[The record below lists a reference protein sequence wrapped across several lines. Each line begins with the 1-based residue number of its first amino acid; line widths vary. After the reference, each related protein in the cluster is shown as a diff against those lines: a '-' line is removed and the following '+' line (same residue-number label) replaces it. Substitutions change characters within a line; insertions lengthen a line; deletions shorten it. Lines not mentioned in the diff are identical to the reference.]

1 MPGNDALRALD
12 QQESLRLLAMA
23 PVGRAVC
30 TALPAVLPGDYSAWR
45 TVSTQR
51 PESCGTDVVRLPGD
65 EAVRYVRMQG
75 VERRTTWGYSL
86 YELGVYGTPGS

>member
-1 MPGNDALRALD
+1 MTLAW
-12 QQESLRLLAMA
+12 ESACA
-23 PVGRAVC
+23 TEYAVR
-30 TALPAVLPGDYSAWR
+30 TSVDGVTWR
-45 TVSTQR
+45 TESTRR

-86 YELGVYGTPGS
+86 YELGVYGTPSS